1 MPRKKVITLVL
12 LLVLFLLTGFSIY
25 LFNNLNQESQTTQT
39 RASEG
44 GGAIAVSCKNQQ
56 VNIQVSV
63 VSQDP
68 AACEMIT
75 QARNG
80 KLEPIAGKE
89 NQKTPT
95 RAFSMTVNLKNND
108 TVARK
113 ITYWTL
119 ENVCPEPAGTYFK
132 SPAGREFPVCTQNA
146 RIATKDI
153 TLQPGQ
159 SQLVTIT
166 STSYAQT
173 ACGSYQ
179 NDFGIVAIDNDI
191 NCGLAAPYDVYGVG
205 RQCHTGVQCTE
216 PAPQQTPGPVASC
229 QSMTYTSGASTIT
242 VNSPTS
248 ANTVQGIPEPGTKVQ
263 LTSTGVNADSR
274 FSGYWIK
281 PKDAA
286 WEICNFWIASADS
299 SARFSGPGTMEFTM
313 PDWKNGTLIRNDSF
327 AGQCSGKTL
336 DFSKGVLFGTN
347 YVVANGTGSGQW
359 CANAGPLPSTPGAIN
374 GDQSKTCT
382 NPCVVQINPGTVEP
396 TRTPSAD
403 TPPSMTLG
411 GPGKTCYEQ
420 SKVITVKGDPGS
432 RTDSITYQ
440 VYAVKDNRSEWAA
453 GECPSGQRDGQYCL
467 LGENTQRLFN
477 VDTGTLPI
485 GTYVFFAQV
494 VAPDQTVLCSNDII
508 KENPVKCSRV
518 CL

>member
-1 MPRKKVITLVL
+1 MARKKVVTIVLLAVLVL
-12 LLVLFLLTGFSIY
+12 ITGFSIY
-25 LFNNLNQESQTTQT
+25 LFSSLNQESQTTQT

-44 GGAIAVSCKNQQ
+44 SGAIAVSCKNQQ
-56 VNIQVSV
+56 VKIEVSV

-68 AACEMIT
+68 ATCEMIT
-75 QARNG
+75 RASNG
-80 KLEPIAGKE
+80 KLEPIPGKE

-95 RAFSMTVNLKNND
+95 RTFSMTVNVKNND
-108 TVARK
+108 SVPRK
-113 ITYWTL
+113 VTYWTL

-132 SPAGREFPVCTQNA
+132 SPAGQEFPVCTQNA
-146 RIATKDI
+146 KVATNDL

-166 STSYAQT
+166 STSFAQT

-179 NDFGIVAIDNDI
+179 NDFGIVAVDDDI
-191 NCGLAAPYDVYGVG
+191 NCGLAAPYDVYGIG
-205 RQCHTGVQCTE
+205 RQCHTGTQCTE
-216 PAPQQTPGPVASC
+216 PAPQETPGPVASC
-229 QSMTYTSGASTIT
+229 QSMTYTSGSSTIT

-248 ANTVQGIPEPGTKVQ
+248 ANSVDGIPEPGTKVQ
-263 LTSTGVNADSR
+263 LTSTGANTASR
-274 FSGYWIK
+274 FGGYWIK

-299 SARFSGPGTMEFTM
+299 SARFSGPGAMEFTM
-313 PDWKNGTLIRNDSF
+313 PDWKNGSLIRNDSF
-327 AGQCSGKTL
+327 AAQCAGKTL
-336 DFSKGVLFGTN
+336 DFSKGVIFGTN
-347 YVVANGTGSGQW
+347 YAVANGTGSTGW

-382 NPCVVQINPGTVEP
+382 NPCVVQVNPGQA
-396 TRTPSAD
+396 RTPQQPQ

-420 SKVITVKGDPGS
+420 SKVITVKGDPGG
-432 RTDSITYQ
+432 RTDAITYQ
-440 VYAVKDNRSEWAA
+440 VYAIKDNRSNWRVD
-453 GECPSGQRDGQYCL
+453 ECPSGQVDGPYCL

-485 GTYVFFAQV
+485 GSYVFFAQV
-494 VAPDQTVLCSNDII
+494 VSSTNEILCSNDII